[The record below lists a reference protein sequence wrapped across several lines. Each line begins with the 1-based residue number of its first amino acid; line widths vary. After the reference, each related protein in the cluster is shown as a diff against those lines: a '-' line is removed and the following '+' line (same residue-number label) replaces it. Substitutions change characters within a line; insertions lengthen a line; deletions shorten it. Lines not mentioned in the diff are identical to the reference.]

1 MSIRAEGTRATGSA
15 KYLIPLAC
23 LVSAFLGALFF
34 SETTSPLFSD
44 WGYDSAM
51 FQTIGKYWAE
61 GYLPYVSLFDHKGPI
76 IFLINAAG
84 YALCGRTGVFMLQV
98 VFLAAGEYLAYRLL
112 RERMSVCFSLIAALL
127 LPVLLAAN
135 WTEGNTTEEYIL
147 PLLFASFWCMLR
159 WGGQVERGEFTHAP
173 RAAFLY
179 GVTFAFALLT
189 RVTNALG
196 ICVGV
201 LFITVLL
208 IVRREWKNLWQN
220 ALGFILGAAALV
232 VPFCVY
238 FAAHGALYDMWYGT
252 LLFNFDYSAASGTE
266 MQYGLTALL
275 VLFRRYIF
283 GWALVGAALWG
294 AVFKGESRGKLVSA
308 FWLLI
313 ALINTLFM
321 YTLNDYAHYG
331 ICLLPLLYVALAEL
345 AAPTLASER
354 RRLTRA
360 VLIGMSAIVL
370 FSCGTKIYKEK
381 TIVYPPQARED
392 YGDDYMPLLDMIPED
407 GRGSF
412 VAFDCPRRLYLQS
425 GLRPAFRFFTL
436 QQWMCVNSS
445 VFAETIH
452 REFDES
458 NIEWVLTFDLYHTAL
473 VTTDII
479 AEKYTRVAVSDGGL
493 YSLYHLNTAD

>member
-1 MSIRAEGTRATGSA
+1 MSAS
-15 KYLIPLAC
+15 
-23 LVSAFLGALFF
+23 S
-34 SETTSPLFSD
+34 TTKVPSF
-44 WGYDSAM
+44 
-51 FQTIGKYWAE
+51 
-61 GYLPYVSLFDHKGPI
+61 
-76 IFLINAAG
+76 FLINAAG

-98 VFLAAGEYLAYRLL
+98 VFLAVGEYLAYRLL
-112 RERMSVCFSLIAALL
+112 RERMSVRFSLVAALL

-147 PLLFASFWCMLR
+147 PLLFASFWACCAGAAGR
-159 WGGQVERGEFTHAP
+159 ARGFHP
-173 RAAFLY
+173 RAARRSLVWGDVRLRAPY
-179 GVTFAFALLT
+179 ARDECAGRMRGRALCHGAAHRPPGV
-189 RVTNALG
+189 
-196 ICVGV
+196 
-201 LFITVLL
+201 
-208 IVRREWKNLWQN
+208 ENLWQN

-313 ALINTLFM
+313 ALVNTLFM

-345 AAPTLASER
+345 ASPALASGQ

-360 VLIGMSAIVL
+360 ALIIMSAIVL
-370 FSCGTKIYKEK
+370 FSCGAKIYKEK
-381 TIVYPPQARED
+381 TVVYPPQARED

-458 NIEWVLTFDLYHTAL
+458 NIEWLLTFDLYHTAL

-493 YSLYHLNTAD
+493 YSLYHLNAAD

>member
-1 MSIRAEGTRATGSA
+1 
-15 KYLIPLAC
+15 
-23 LVSAFLGALFF
+23 
-34 SETTSPLFSD
+34 
-44 WGYDSAM
+44 
-51 FQTIGKYWAE
+51 
-61 GYLPYVSLFDHKGPI
+61 
-76 IFLINAAG
+76 
-84 YALCGRTGVFMLQV
+84 
-98 VFLAAGEYLAYRLL
+98 
-112 RERMSVCFSLIAALL
+112 
-127 LPVLLAAN
+127 
-135 WTEGNTTEEYIL
+135 
-147 PLLFASFWCMLR
+147 
-159 WGGQVERGEFTHAP
+159 
-173 RAAFLY
+173 
-179 GVTFAFALLT
+179 
-189 RVTNALG
+189 
-196 ICVGV
+196 
-201 LFITVLL
+201 
-208 IVRREWKNLWQN
+208 
-220 ALGFILGAAALV
+220 
-232 VPFCVY
+232 
-238 FAAHGALYDMWYGT
+238 
-252 LLFNFDYSAASGTE
+252 

-345 AAPTLASER
+345 ASPALASGQ

-360 VLIGMSAIVL
+360 ALIIMSAIVL
-370 FSCGTKIYKEK
+370 FSCGAKIYKEK

-493 YSLYHLNTAD
+493 YSLYHLNAAD